1 MALLAENEPTNLSA
15 RITVPP
21 LAGARGPGRRVPM
34 IQLRDPADC
43 DARTLSIVLIP
54 AVAPLDGVPHGPC
67 VALLEWGTGSASVS
81 AEVDF
86 AKGTH
91 LQIAASFLSIAARND
106 GNLPDGAGGTVDPAP
121 GPQEVIAMVAGYG
134 GRVAFGRATRTFYFR
149 TVDPGAA
156 PTVPVPNFAKTLVI
170 SFSTAGASIRVDI
183 RDNMEF
189 PIVGP
194 DPGTAPG
201 IRASYDFLG
210 VPPPRIN
217 LPAVANSIVVR
228 NSGTTPIA
236 FLQLAFELA
245 L

>member
-15 RITVPP
+15 RVVVPP

-34 IQLRDPADC
+34 IQLRDSADC
-43 DARTLSIVLIP
+43 DARTLSIVLVP
-54 AVAPLDGVPHGPC
+54 AVGPLDEAPHGPC
-67 VALLEWGTGSASVS
+67 VALLEWGTGSATAS

-91 LQIAASFLSIAARND
+91 LQLAASFLSIAARND

-149 TVDPGAA
+149 TMDPGAA
-156 PTVPVPNFAKTLVI
+156 PTVPVPNFAKTLVV
-170 SFSTAGASIRVDI
+170 SFSPAGSSVHIDI
-183 RDNMEF
+183 LDNMAF
-189 PIVGP
+189 PIGGG
-194 DPGTAPG
+194 DPGTTRG
-201 IRASYDFLG
+201 VRASYDFTG
-210 VPPPRIN
+210 VPPRIN
-217 LPAVANSIVVR
+217 LPAVASTVVVR
-228 NSGTTPIA
+228 NSGDGSIA
-236 FLQLAFELA
+236 FLQLAFELS